1 MYILHVY
8 ALELLTWL
16 NYFHFR
22 HYRLLVVLST
32 PFVQSWHFPRNHMVH
47 VLFKASHA
55 YAVTWQGRFTCLLGN
70 LLWHPPLWN
79 AGNITKEAGPVNMNF
94 TIPMYNASKLQVRP
108 FMPLWNV
115 SIRTVELGS
124 VLVPLAKLLVHDW
137 PSFECI
143 LKLAMCFSKLVS
155 TWCYTLLA
163 LMWFTY
169 SSRPS
174 LLKNI
179 DMHNSLWNVS
189 DQQLWILCFL
199 YCRSGIFR

>member
-1 MYILHVY
+1 MYIVHVY

-108 FMPLWNV
+108 SAVCFFVKCIHSHCRAWKRAGSTSKITGSRLTIFWVHFKV
-115 SIRTVELGS
+115 SH
-124 VLVPLAKLLVHDW
+124 VL
-137 PSFECI
+137 FETC
-143 LKLAMCFSKLVS
+143 LYMVL
-155 TWCYTLLA
+155 YTLSSYVVYIFFKA
-163 LMWFTY
+163 FTAQ
-169 SSRPS
+169 
-174 LLKNI
+174 K
-179 DMHNSLWNVS
+179 HWHA
-189 DQQLWILCFL
+189 
-199 YCRSGIFR
+199 